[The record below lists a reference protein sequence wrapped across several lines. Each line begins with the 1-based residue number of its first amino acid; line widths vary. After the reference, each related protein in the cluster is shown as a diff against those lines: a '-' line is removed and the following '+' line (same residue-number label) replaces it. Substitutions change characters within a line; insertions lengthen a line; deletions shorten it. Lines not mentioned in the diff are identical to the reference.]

1 MKNYL
6 KILLVLTIL
15 VTSYSYPQISSK
27 IIDKLVKEAMET
39 FNVVGVAVG
48 IVKDGKVIHNK
59 GYGIKSIETNEPVN
73 EHTNFAIASNTKA
86 FTTAALSILVDE
98 GKLSWDDKVVDH
110 IPEFKMYNEY
120 VTQNFNIVDL
130 VTHRSGLGLGAGD
143 LMWWPGGTDFTIT
156 DILSCFQYFEPTS
169 AFRTKYNY
177 NNILYIVA
185 GEVIARISG
194 MSWEDFVKTH
204 IFVPLSMESSFIS
217 FSKTTVNIDIAT
229 PHAEK
234 EGILETISQFEGKIA
249 SSAAEIYSN
258 VDDLTNWMLVHLN
271 RGKYGEDLEKQLFS
285 EDNHKKMWK
294 IHTVENAYDSYF
306 YRDTSTRYKSHFTG
320 YGLGWDLVDIL
331 GNAVVSHGGT
341 FPGMRSLPVLIPDLD
356 LGIFVLTNT
365 EKGEYLHQTV
375 TMTIIDKYLKLAEY
389 DWIDHY
395 YKRLQKYEAKGD
407 SITTIV
413 WETVE
418 SANEEKINIDD
429 YLGIFE
435 DNWFGK
441 AEVFLNDTQLWFKFY
456 RSPKLNGPMYYYN
469 ANAFVINW
477 EYQVM
482 NPDAFAIF
490 SLDEEGKAQSIK
502 MKGISPNIDFSF
514 DFHDLDLIRVQTE

>member
-1 MKNYL
+1 MKNYR
-6 KILLVLTIL
+6 KILLVLIIL
-15 VTSYSYPQISSK
+15 VTSYSYSQISSRK
-27 IIDKLVKEAMET
+27 IDKLVKEAMET
-39 FNVVGVAVG
+39 FNIAGVAVG
-48 IVKDGKVIHNK
+48 IVKDGRIIHSK
-59 GYGIKSIETNEPVN
+59 GYGVKSINTNETVN

-98 GKLSWDDKVVDH
+98 DKLSWDDKVVDH

-120 VTQNFNIVDL
+120 VTQNINITDL

-143 LMWWPGGTDFTIT
+143 LMWWPTGTNFTIE

-169 AFRTKYNY
+169 AFRTTHQY

-185 GEVIARISG
+185 GEIVTRVSG
-194 MSWEDFVKTH
+194 MSWKDFVETR
-204 IFVPLSMESSFIS
+204 IFTSLGIDSSFIS
-217 FSKTTVNIDIAT
+217 FSKTTTKTNIAT
-229 PHAEK
+229 PHQEK
-234 EGILETISQFEGKIA
+234 DGILETIPQFEGKIA

-258 VDDLTNWMLVHLN
+258 VDDLCKWMLVHLN
-271 RGKYGEDLEKQLFS
+271 RGKYGENLENQLFS
-285 EDNHKKMWK
+285 EENNKKMWK
-294 IHTVENAYDSYF
+294 IHTVFNV
-306 YRDTSTRYKSHFTG
+306 DTSTRYNSHYNTG
-320 YGLGWDLVDIL
+320 GMGWYMEDKQ
-331 GNAVVSHGGT
+331 GNMVVSHGGSL
-341 FPGMRSLPVLIPDLD
+341 PGMRSLSVLVPDLD

-365 EKGEYLHQTV
+365 ETGGYLHRSV
-375 TMTIIDKYLKLAEY
+375 TKTIIDKYLKLDEY
-389 DWIDHY
+389 DWIDYY
-395 YKRLQKYEAKGD
+395 YKRLKKYEAKGD
-407 SITTIV
+407 SVTSIV
-413 WETVE
+413 WKTVE
-418 SANEEKINIDD
+418 SAKKENINIDD

-441 AEVFLNDTQLWFKFY
+441 AEVFLKDNQLWFKFF

-502 MKGISPNIDFSF
+502 IKGISPNIDFSY
-514 DFHDLDLIRVQTE
+514 DFQDLYLERIK